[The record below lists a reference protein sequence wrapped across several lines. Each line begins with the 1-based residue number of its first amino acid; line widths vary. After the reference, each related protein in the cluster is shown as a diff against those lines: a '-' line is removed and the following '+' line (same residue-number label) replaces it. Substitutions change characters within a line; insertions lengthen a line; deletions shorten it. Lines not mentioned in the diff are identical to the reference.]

1 MTLTG
6 DIMPNLSLLHRVRN
20 RGWLRTVC
28 LAILFPVLP
37 LQAAVITNVST
48 VNVTPTSFSIVW
60 KTAPSSPS
68 IQVYADSKG
77 VTNLSAELSAQA
89 FPLHT
94 GNPDAPDSYS
104 RRLSRTAL
112 RDKTRAS
119 NLSMIKI
126 SGCKPATTYYY
137 RLTSSPAVG
146 TAVTYPVTGDLPSVT
161 TETQNTF
168 VIDDQ
173 QLLID
178 IPGLDTSGQIA
189 LLTHPAA
196 KHPLAAVVGDGAGTN
211 QVVFNLNNLFAAA
224 GSGNFAPIGQQV
236 FDLAVMSANLTDTR
250 AQFTVSFGPNFVVA
264 GTTYVGLGNEFVAC
278 TVGSSIIRVGE
289 RSTVPLDYNSSGP
302 VSRLDL
308 TLKIPPG
315 RLQDFTLESL
325 APEIDPL
332 TSTAAVQDQTNLLIT
347 LRARTGQVMLGQKTL
362 GKFGLRA
369 ALAQDSAFVPLILNR
384 IVAAKQDASLVT
396 SVFGSS
402 GRLVIVGTSPLLEA
416 GPQTP
421 GNRPLT
427 LYAKPFS
434 TVALEYSTSIDK
446 PNWTRLEP
454 VPVTNLVTRIIAWNK
469 PQSQLF
475 YRAVEFFADPP
486 LLQAAVRQDGSRW
499 LTLFGKP
506 GHAYSILAGDLL
518 TSREAWPEVLQTTLV
533 NSFAFVPAPGNETIF
548 YDVKELPPVGGP
560 RLEITQTPD
569 GVSQFTLSGR
579 AGTSCLIETAPLSS
593 PTTWSPVLR
602 VPMTTPS
609 VTLPQLPGNPAGAL
623 YRASEFTANP
633 PLLEPVRLPGPE
645 RRLLLYGEPAASYSL
660 EYATN
665 ISNSIWS
672 PSSTRTLDASFT
684 YISATE
690 TNGTIF
696 FRVKKH

>member
-1 MTLTG
+1 
-6 DIMPNLSLLHRVRN
+6 MPNLSLLHRVRN
-20 RGWLRTVC
+20 RRWLRTVC
-28 LAILFPVLP
+28 LAILFPVLS

-60 KTAPSSPS
+60 RTVPSSPS
-68 IQVYADSKG
+68 IQVYADPKG

-94 GNPDAPDSYS
+94 GNPDALDSYS
-104 RRLSRTAL
+104 RRLTRAAL

-119 NLSMIKI
+119 NLSMIRI
-126 SGCKPATTYYY
+126 SGCRPATTYYY
-137 RLTSSPAVG
+137 RLTSSPVPG
-146 TAVTYPVTGDLPSVT
+146 TVVTYPVSGDLPSVT
-161 TETQNTF
+161 TETENTF

-178 IPGLDTSGQIA
+178 IPGLDTPGQIA

-224 GSGNFAPIGQQV
+224 GGGNFAPIGQQE
-236 FDLAVMSANLTDTR
+236 FDLAVMSASLTDTR

-264 GTTYVGLGNEFVAC
+264 GTTYVGLGTEFVAC
-278 TVGSSIIRVGE
+278 TVGSSVTRIGE
-289 RSTVPLDYNSSGP
+289 RTTVPLEYNSSAP

-308 TLKIPPG
+308 TLRIPSG

-332 TSTAAVQDQTNLLIT
+332 SSTAAVQDQTNLLIT
-347 LRARTGQVMLGQKTL
+347 LRARSGQVMLGQKAL
-362 GKFGLRA
+362 GNLGVRA
-369 ALAQDSAFVPLILNR
+369 VLAQDSAFVPLVLNR
-384 IVAAKQDASLVT
+384 IVAAKQDTSLVT
-396 SVFGSS
+396 SLFGSS
-402 GRLVIVGTSPLLEA
+402 GRLVIVGTSSLLEA
-416 GPQTP
+416 APQTP
-421 GNRPLT
+421 GNRTLI

-434 TVALEYSTSIDK
+434 SVALEYSISIDK

-454 VPVTNLVTRIIAWNK
+454 VPVTNLVTQVIAWNQ
-469 PQSQLF
+469 PQPQLF

-506 GHAYSILAGDLL
+506 GHTYSILAGDLM
-518 TSREAWPEVLQTTLV
+518 TSPAAWPEAFQTTLV
-533 NSFAFVPAPGNETIF
+533 NSFAFVPAPGNDTIF

-560 RLEITQTPD
+560 RLEMTLSSDGTP
-569 GVSQFTLSGR
+569 QFTLSGR

-602 VPMTTPS
+602 VPMTNPS
-609 VTLPQLPGNPAGAL
+609 VAVPQLSAHAASAF

-645 RRLLLYGEPAASYSL
+645 RHLLLYGEPSASYTL

-665 ISNSIWS
+665 ISNTIWS
-672 PSSTRTLDASFT
+672 PSSTRTLDASFS

-690 TNGTIF
+690 TNGSVF